1 MGPGRDISH
10 ESYRLTLFPLSTSP
24 PTYSI
29 SDMGFDSL
37 LRTVSSLHLVSASSV
52 LIIVIFS
59 NDAAITT
66 SFHICSSIV
75 SGSDDATST
84 SKCLP
89 PTPLPIPAYHHY
101 TSCLTVYHSGCLSAC
116 FFSRLRFG
124 SFRLT
129 WVLSFEAAVLDRSFR
144 SAIHPIAYRPAVRF
158 GQSQNSPCISRRYTS
173 LLFIFPLALSSGQLS
188 LPALLVSPAIDAV

>member
-1 MGPGRDISH
+1 MGPGHDISH

-75 SGSDDATST
+75 SGSDYATST
-84 SKCLP
+84 SKCPP
-89 PTPLPIPAYHHY
+89 PTPNPIPAYHHY
-101 TSCLTVYHSGCLSAC
+101 TSCLTVYHSSYLSAC
-116 FFSRLRFG
+116 FSSDCG
-124 SFRLT
+124 S
-129 WVLSFEAAVLDRSFR
+129 EAS
-144 SAIHPIAYRPAVRF
+144 
-158 GQSQNSPCISRRYTS
+158 
-173 LLFIFPLALSSGQLS
+173 
-188 LPALLVSPAIDAV
+188 VSPGCSALRLQCWTEASGVSSIP

>member
-10 ESYRLTLFPLSTSP
+10 ESYKLTLFPLSTSP

-37 LRTVSSLHLVSASSV
+37 LRTVSSLHLVSASSL

-89 PTPLPIPAYHHY
+89 PPLPPPLPTIIIPRVSLFITAAVCQH
-101 TSCLTVYHSGCLSAC
+101 V
-116 FFSRLRFG
+116 
-124 SFRLT
+124 FRLT
-129 WVLSFEAAVLDRSFR
+129 
-144 SAIHPIAYRPAVRF
+144 AVRKLP
-158 GQSQNSPCISRRYTS
+158 SH
-173 LLFIFPLALSSGQLS
+173 LVAQL
-188 LPALLVSPAIDAV
+188 